1 MASAEGIFHAN
12 RLPQNLQKRRQ
23 TPFSK
28 PILTSFCI
36 AATVLRTG
44 FDVAQTK
51 PHNRRLAKDSGGMS
65 LSEKKNNRGKRIF
78 GVIGLG
84 NFGSTVAN
92 ELQRF
97 GNHVIGI
104 DVSEARVASHADTL
118 SQAMIA
124 DARDD
129 VALREAGMGD
139 CKIGVVAIG
148 SDLEASILAAINLK
162 LIGVPVVWAKATTKT
177 HHRILSKLGVDR
189 IIHPEVEV
197 GQHIAQVL
205 HNPLVRDYV
214 SLGNGYHVVNFR
226 IPESLEGKK
235 LADLPHREKYN
246 LRCIGVMRGTEFI
259 GQDNADCQLQ
269 GDDLLLLLGQRS
281 DLRNFAASL

>member
-1 MASAEGIFHAN
+1 LADK
-12 RLPQNLQKRRQ
+12 KR
-23 TPFSK
+23 
-28 PILTSFCI
+28 
-36 AATVLRTG
+36 
-44 FDVAQTK
+44 
-51 PHNRRLAKDSGGMS
+51 H
-65 LSEKKNNRGKRIF
+65 RGKRTF

-84 NFGSTVAN
+84 NFGGTVAT

-97 GNHVIGI
+97 DNHVIGI
-104 DVSEARVASHADTL
+104 DISQTRVASYADTL
-118 SQAMIA
+118 SQALIV

-129 VALREAGMGD
+129 AALREAGMGD
-139 CKIGVVAIG
+139 CEVGVVAMG
-148 SDLEASILAAINLK
+148 TDLEASILAAINLK

-226 IPESLEGKK
+226 IPASVEGKS
-235 LADLPHREKYN
+235 LADLPHREKFN

-259 GQDNADCQLQ
+259 GQDDAGCQLQ
-269 GDDLLLLLGQRS
+269 SDDLLLLLGRRS
-281 DLRNFAASL
+281 DLRNFASSL

>member
-1 MASAEGIFHAN
+1 MNGEMENKG
-12 RLPQNLQKRRQ
+12 RR
-23 TPFSK
+23 T
-28 PILTSFCI
+28 
-36 AATVLRTG
+36 
-44 FDVAQTK
+44 
-51 PHNRRLAKDSGGMS
+51 
-65 LSEKKNNRGKRIF
+65 F

-84 NFGSTVAN
+84 NFGSTVAR

-97 GNHVIGI
+97 GNDVIGI
-104 DVSEARVASHADTL
+104 DIAEVRVSNHAEEL
-118 SQAMIA
+118 SQAMIV

-129 VALREAGMGD
+129 AALREAGLGECD
-139 CKIGVVAIG
+139 VGVVAMG

-226 IPESLEGKK
+226 IPASLEGKS
-235 LADLPHREKYN
+235 LADLPYGKKFD
-246 LRCIGVMRGTEFI
+246 LRCIGVMRGSEFV
-259 GQDNADCQLQ
+259 GQDGTDCSLER
-269 GDDLLLLLGQRS
+269 DDLLLLLGQRN

>member
-1 MASAEGIFHAN
+1 MGD
-12 RLPQNLQKRRQ
+12 R
-23 TPFSK
+23 
-28 PILTSFCI
+28 
-36 AATVLRTG
+36 
-44 FDVAQTK
+44 
-51 PHNRRLAKDSGGMS
+51 
-65 LSEKKNNRGKRIF
+65 KKTRGKRTF
-78 GVIGLG
+78 GVVGLG
-84 NFGSTVAN
+84 NFGATVAK

-104 DVSEARVASHADTL
+104 DISETRVASLADTL
-118 SQAMIA
+118 SQAMIV

-129 VALREAGMGD
+129 AALREAGLGD
-139 CKIGVVAIG
+139 CEIGLVAMG

-162 LIGVPVVWAKATTKT
+162 LVGVPVVWAKATTRT

-226 IPESLEGKK
+226 IPESLEGKS
-235 LADLPHREKYN
+235 LAELPHREKFN
-246 LRCIGVMRGTEFI
+246 LRCIGVMRGTQFLGRDDSE
-259 GQDNADCQLQ
+259 CRLQ
-269 GDDLLLLLGQRS
+269 SDDLLLLLGQRA
-281 DLRNFAASL
+281 DLRDFAASL